1 MSLIRPEYIWISAES
16 KAGLSKSKCESIAEY
31 NVTLFPDAG
40 CYDLWKS
47 IGDSY
52 GFNTTKEL
60 ELLMQKGYIED
71 GDDITDYYLN
81 TPELRAALKV
91 KKYDPKWNDFVRQNP
106 ELGLEKN

>member
-1 MSLIRPEYIWISAES
+1 MNKES
-16 KAGLSKSKCESIAEY
+16 
-31 NVTLFPDAG
+31 
-40 CYDLWKS
+40 
-47 IGDSY
+47 
-52 GFNTTKEL
+52 
-60 ELLMQKGYIED
+60 IED